1 MRLVVRPAQLLVTV
15 TLAGICVF
23 ALLMGP
29 GRWAEQDGNSPATVA
44 DVRQAIRVAALNDA
58 ANAIRGG
65 EAAFLAR
72 IELDGSRRIPGL
84 DIEEYDRCFLGVAGT
99 VSISNDPRLY
109 AEDDPR
115 RFELYFEVFNAV
127 MRRHLGGET
136 GCPAAPP

>member
-1 MRLVVRPAQLLVTV
+1 LRLVVRPAQLLVTI

-23 ALLMGP
+23 ALMMGS
-29 GRWAEQDGNSPATVA
+29 GRWAEQRSGGPATAA
-44 DVRQAIRVAALNDA
+44 DARQAIRVAALNDA
-58 ANAIRGG
+58 ANAIRDG

-84 DIEEYDRCFLGVAGT
+84 GTDEYDRCFVGVAGT

-115 RFELYFEVFNAV
+115 RYELYFEVFNAAI
-127 MRRHLGGET
+127 RRYLGGET
-136 GCPAAPP
+136 GCPAAQP